1 MLLQITDV
9 CMNFFKEGKQME
21 IKNISK
27 LIPLFFTFLTDR
39 IKTEQNIP
47 SHLELNS
54 KNVRLLTL
62 MSREL

>member
-9 CMNFFKEGKQME
+9 CMNFLKEGKQME

-47 SHLELNS
+47 SYLELNS

-62 MSREL
+62 MLREL